1 MAGCRGLTAAEFA
14 AVAEGGVGGGGADVC
29 MLGGTG
35 VTSQILKQREN
46 EFPYFQN
53 LEPTKTLMELEV
65 VHSTHAY
72 ML

>member
-1 MAGCRGLTAAEFA
+1 MYCATA
-14 AVAEGGVGGGGADVC
+14 
-29 MLGGTG
+29 
-35 VTSQILKQREN
+35 QILKQREN

-53 LEPTKTLMELEV
+53 LEPTKTLIKLEV